1 MDSLQIGIFLF
12 ITALIGFLTYLGC
25 RNAPAGDRGSDKD
38 YFLANGGLSWYF
50 VAGSI
55 TLTNLST
62 DQLVG
67 MNGNQML
74 LLAWWELAAVVGL
87 LVLAFVFLPIYYRN
101 NCTTTTELL
110 QRKYDNKHIRAL
122 ISVLFLLGNLF
133 IFLPAILYGG
143 SLFLKSTTGADF
155 SGLFGE
161 RLFTDLFVA
170 IDPVTQAVIP
180 EKSGVDATILLMSI
194 AFAIIG
200 ALYAILGGLRAVA
213 ISDTYSGVLILSL
226 ALLVV
231 FLAMQAIGWDLSN
244 VPAERLDM
252 LQGDTMVLDGKVEE
266 NPIPWHTLLTG
277 MIFIQIFYWS
287 TNQTITQRAMAS
299 PTIAEARKGVLAAA
313 GIRLL
318 IVPVIVVLP
327 GVVAYELYG
336 DVGDEAYG
344 MIVGD
349 LLPPILSGAF
359 AAAIAAAVLT
369 TFNSILNASAALY
382 VCDIHESYIE
392 EARNVPKLS
401 LYVSV
406 VMTVLAITLVP
417 IFASQESIINT
428 VQQLYGLL
436 SMPIL
441 SAFIVGLVFRNVS
454 AWAAIIGVVAGVFV
468 YAVSSFELYAWSP
481 KLFGIKLYNG
491 LPLDEG
497 LGLALSGIHYIHY
510 MFVTLFVSIGVALL
524 ANLIVFGR
532 KASLSFRAT

>member
-1 MDSLQIGIFLF
+1 MSMLQIAIFVG

-25 RNAPAGDRGSDKD
+25 RNAPSGDRGSDKD

-87 LVLAFVFLPIYYRN
+87 LVLAFVFLPIYYRH

-122 ISVLFLLGNLF
+122 ISLLFLLGNLF

-155 SGLFGE
+155 SPLLGE
-161 RLFTDLFVA
+161 RLFVDTAVEVDSTIFVL
-170 IDPVTQAVIP
+170 AV
-180 EKSGVDATILLMSI
+180 
-194 AFAIIG
+194 AFAVIG

-213 ISDTYSGVLILSL
+213 ISDTYSGVLILTL

-231 FLAMQAIGWDLSN
+231 FLALQAIDFDFSG
-244 VPAERLDM
+244 VPAERMDM
-252 LQGDTMVLDGKVEE
+252 FIGSTLEDGSET
-266 NPIPWHTLLTG
+266 PIPWHTLLTG

-318 IVPVIVVLP
+318 IVPVIVVVP
-327 GVVAYELYG
+327 GVIAYELFG
-336 DVGDEAYG
+336 DIDDDAYG
-344 MIVGD
+344 RIVGHV
-349 LLPPILSGAF
+349 LPPALSGAF

-382 VCDIHESYIE
+382 VCDLHESYIE
-392 EARNVPKLS
+392 EARDVPKLS
-401 LYVSV
+401 MYVSI
-406 VMTVLAITLVP
+406 VMTLLAILLVP
-417 IFASQESIINT
+417 VFASQKSIINF

-441 SAFIVGLVFRNVS
+441 SAFIVGLAFRNVS
-454 AWAAIIGVVAGVFV
+454 AWAAIIGVIMGVIV
-468 YAVSSFELYAWSP
+468 YAVFSFNLYQYV
-481 KLFGIKLYNG
+481 GVT
-491 LPLDEG
+491 LDDG
-497 LGLALSGIHYIHY
+497 LGATLSSVHYIHY
-510 MFVTLFVSIGVALL
+510 MFVTLTVSIATSLLVNAL
-524 ANLIVFGR
+524 VFGR
-532 KASLSFRAT
+532 RATLSVSIPSLAGNQPQV